1 MSFSTKFAMWWG
13 SVTTKTEMLFNKE
26 KQRLVTH
33 EYYDNPNPKSA
44 RPRSMHSI
52 RGSMRV
58 AGSDRGFQAT
68 DNNENCTKS
77 FRQGNRTPSE
87 GDVEETMGGID
98 PGYGSVQ
105 QRQYSP
111 DQQYMQS
118 AQYMHQHQ
126 YQGYPSQAHGQVY

>member
-1 MSFSTKFAMWWG
+1 MSISTKFAMWWG
-13 SVTTKTEMLFNKE
+13 SVTTKTEKLFNKE

-44 RPRSMHSI
+44 RPRSVHSI

-58 AGSDRGFQAT
+58 AGSDCGFQAT
-68 DNNENCTKS
+68 DNNENCSKS
-77 FRQGNRTPSE
+77 FRQGHGTPPE
-87 GDVEETMGGID
+87 GDVEETMEGID

-105 QRQYSP
+105 QRQYPP
-111 DQQYMQS
+111 DQQYM
-118 AQYMHQHQ
+118 HQQQ